1 MTKRIAETVKTP
13 ETLLITGKVGD
24 EDKAIALFNTTLE
37 QAPVVIKSLASN
49 AFQNAYSP
57 NISVRDGFDR
67 WDYENF
73 RVDERIPTDD
83 KGKVL
88 TCMSVYKESGFGLIR
103 NIIDLMAELV
113 VEGIDV
119 VHKKKKNEKFAK
131 AWFNKTVKGPVFS
144 ERFTNLLCR
153 TGNNFVKRDTK
164 QIPLNK
170 VRKYYKGEA
179 GNDTDGITYNDEP
192 YKQEMEVVKRTIPIR
207 YTLLNPA
214 YIEVYS
220 PELTMFINN
229 SDMRYAI
236 ELPKDLI
243 RRVNNPIYQADK
255 ALIGMLPNDILTLL
269 QKNERLLPLDPTRVD
284 SYYYK
289 KDDWEV
295 WATPMIYGVLSD
307 LYQLRKM
314 KLADL
319 SAIDGVLSQIRLWK
333 LGQKDSKIRPSLSAM
348 NRLASLLTQGVAGGI
363 MDIIWGPDIEVQE
376 ISSDL
381 HQYLGESKYVPT
393 LKAIYEGLGVP
404 PLFTGGSSQGS
415 YTNNFL
421 SIKTFIVRLQ
431 YLRECLRT
439 FWNKEF
445 EILQKAL
452 DWDDPPVLVFDRMT
466 LNDEAG
472 VLQVLLHM
480 VDRGI
485 LSDEAMQEMVGAIPE
500 IEQVRIKREWQD
512 RKRKRTPPKASQ
524 FHKPDFENTWLD
536 SFIKL
541 GEVTPS
547 QVGLE
552 LEENKEGEKTPN
564 QSKVDLGIQGPKA
577 KSDLGGR
584 PPGVKDKAKR
594 KTKVLKPKKGIAKL
608 IQNIT
613 WAQDAQLKINDIV
626 TPLYLSSLEKKN
638 LRQLTDEEFNNLEQ
652 LKLGLLANIPL
663 NTTVDESLIKDA
675 IVDKKI
681 EISQLFS
688 DLLASLVRDQEEKLG
703 SKLTIDIIRRMQSI
717 AYATYF
723 YEDEEE

>member
-13 ETLLITGKVGD
+13 EPILITGKVDG
-24 EDKAIALFNTTLE
+24 EERALALYNSTLE
-37 QAPVVIKSLASN
+37 QAPVVIKTLASN
-49 AFQNAYSP
+49 AFQNTYSP

-67 WDYENF
+67 FDYENF
-73 RVDERIPTDD
+73 RIDERIPTDD
-83 KGKVL
+83 KGKIL
-88 TCMSVYKESGFGLIR
+88 ACMGVYKESGFGLIR
-103 NIIDLMAELV
+103 NIVDLMAELV

-131 AWFNKTVKGPVFS
+131 AWFHKTVKGPVFS

-153 TGNNFVKRDTK
+153 TSNNFVKRDTK

-170 VRKYYKGEA
+170 VRKYYKGEG
-179 GNDTDGITYNDEP
+179 GNDTDGISYKDEP
-192 YKQEMEVVKRTIPIR
+192 YKQEMEVVKRTIPVR

-214 YIEVYS
+214 YIEPYS

-243 RRVNNPIYQADK
+243 RKVNNPLHQADK
-255 ALIGMLPNDILTLL
+255 ALIAMLPSDILAVL
-269 QKNERLLPLDPTRVD
+269 QRNERLLPLDPTRVD

-295 WATPMIYGVLSD
+295 WATPMIFGVLSD

-319 SAIDGVLSQIRLWK
+319 SAIDGVLSQIRIWK
-333 LGQKDSKIRPSLSAM
+333 LGSKDSKQRPSLSAM
-348 NRLASLLTQGVAGGI
+348 NRLASLLSQGVAGGI
-363 MDIIWGPDIEVQE
+363 MDIIWSWDIEVQE
-376 ISSDL
+376 VSADL
-381 HQYLGESKYVPT
+381 HEYLGETKYTPI

-431 YLRECLRT
+431 YLRECLRA

-452 DWDDPPVLVFDRMT
+452 DWEDPPVLVFDRMT

-472 VLQVLLHM
+472 VLQILLHM

-500 IEQVRIKREWQD
+500 IEQVRLKREWQD
-512 RKRKRTPPKASQ
+512 RKKKKIAPKASL
-524 FHKPDFENTWLD
+524 FHKPDYENTWID

-541 GEVTPS
+541 KEVTPS
-547 QVGLE
+547 QVGIE
-552 LEENKEGEKTPN
+552 FEEKKEGEKTPN
-564 QSKVDLGIQGPKA
+564 ENQVDLGIIGPKS

-584 PPGVKDKAKR
+584 PPGTKDKSKR
-594 KTKVLKPKKGIAKL
+594 KIKTVKPKKGIAKL
-608 IQNIT
+608 IQNVT
-613 WAQDAQLKINDIV
+613 WAQEAQLKINDIV
-626 TPLYLSSLEKKN
+626 TPLYLTSLEKKN

-663 NTTVDESLIKDA
+663 HTIVDETLVKDA
-675 IVDKKI
+675 ILEKKTDI
-681 EISQLFS
+681 PQVFNE
-688 DLLASLVRDQEEKLG
+688 LLAGLIRDQEDKIG
-703 SKLTIDIIRRMQSI
+703 QKLTVDIVRRMQSI
-717 AYATYF
+717 ACAAYF